1 MILSKRLCIR
11 IASTTQ
17 ITDADKKIPDTS
29 GIVKKKKDYNVK
41 TSVIDGKIP
50 SIQIITEKLVKLK
63 NHDKYTTALG
73 FNNLT
78 AKKFAARL
86 AQTNLITRF

>member
-1 MILSKRLCIR
+1 M
-11 IASTTQ
+11 TQ

-29 GIVKKKKDYNVK
+29 GIVKKKTDYNVK
-41 TSVIDGKIP
+41 TSVIEGKIP

-73 FNNLT
+73 FNTLT

-86 AQTNLITRF
+86 AQTNLITKILILI

>member
-1 MILSKRLCIR
+1 M
-11 IASTTQ
+11 TQ

-29 GIVKKKKDYNVK
+29 GIVKKKTDYNVK
-41 TSVIDGKIP
+41 TSVIEGKIP
-50 SIQIITEKLVKLK
+50 SIRIITEKLVKLK

>member
-1 MILSKRLCIR
+1 M
-11 IASTTQ
+11 TQ

-29 GIVKKKKDYNVK
+29 GIVKKKTDYNVK
-41 TSVIDGKIP
+41 TSVREGKIP

-63 NHDKYTTALG
+63 NHDKCTTALG

-86 AQTNLITRF
+86 AQTNLITKILILI

>member
-1 MILSKRLCIR
+1 MHKKL
-11 IASTTQ
+11 IASMTQ

-29 GIVKKKKDYNVK
+29 GIVKKKTDYNVK
-41 TSVIDGKIP
+41 TSVREGKIP